1 MHKIIYMTIVLTLSF
16 GLLLET
22 VGSPASVFAQANQTT
37 TAGNQTAGNQTD
49 GSNITSSANTT
60 SDNATTAEQFENI
73 THGGGPGAGATNQS
87 ER

>member
-1 MHKIIYMTIVLTLSF
+1 MHKIIYMTIVFTLSF

-22 VGSPASVFAQANQTT
+22 IGSPASIFAQANQTT
-37 TAGNQTAGNQTD
+37 TSGNQTAG
-49 GSNITSSANTT
+49 SNTTSSADTT
-60 SDNATTAEQFENI
+60 SGNATTAERFENI

>member
-1 MHKIIYMTIVLTLSF
+1 MRKRIVSTTIVLTLCF
-16 GLLLET
+16 GLILGT
-22 VGSPASVFAQANQTT
+22 IGSAGSVVAQEYQTT
-37 TAGNQTAGNQTD
+37 TAVNQTD
-49 GSNITSSANTT
+49 GSNITSNGGTT